1 MKLSERLKKI
11 EAKAPEVK
19 QIIVVKFSSEII
31 ELSCGDER
39 FVRTESE
46 SEKDFIER
54 VEAIFEMRLERP
66 MVTVLVGN
74 F

>member
-11 EAKAPEVK
+11 EAKAPEEK
-19 QIIVVKFSSEII
+19 QIIVVKFSTEII
-31 ELSCGDER
+31 ELSCGDETFLR
-39 FVRTESE
+39 SESE

>member
-11 EAKAPEVK
+11 EAIAPKEK
-19 QIIVVKFSSEII
+19 QILVVKFSSEIT

>member
-11 EAKAPEVK
+11 EAKASEEK
-19 QIIVVKFSSEII
+19 QIIVVKFSTEII
-31 ELSCGDER
+31 ELSCGDETFLR
-39 FVRTESE
+39 SESE

-66 MVTVLVGN
+66 IVTILVGN

>member
-19 QIIVVKFSSEII
+19 QIIVVKFSSEIR
-31 ELSCGDER
+31 ELSCGDET

-54 VEAIFEMRLERP
+54 VEAIFELRLERP

>member
-11 EAKAPEVK
+11 EAKASEEK
-19 QIIVVKFSSEII
+19 QIIVVKFSTEII
-31 ELSCGDER
+31 ELSCGDETFLR
-39 FVRTESE
+39 SESE

-54 VEAIFEMRLERP
+54 VEAIFEMRLERS

>member
-11 EAKAPEVK
+11 EAKASEEK
-19 QIIVVKFSSEII
+19 QIIVVKFSTEII
-31 ELSCGDER
+31 ELSCGDETFLR
-39 FVRTESE
+39 SESE

-54 VEAIFEMRLERP
+54 VEAIIEKRLERP
-66 MVTVLVGN
+66 IVTNLVGN

>member
-1 MKLSERLKKI
+1 LKLSERLKKI
-11 EAKAPEVK
+11 EAKAPEEK
-19 QIIVVKFSSEII
+19 QIIVVKFSSEIR

-46 SEKDFIER
+46 SENDFIER
-54 VEAIFEMRLERP
+54 VEAILEMRLERP